1 MFGGIVFFINGS
13 PNALIMFAQNAGHSA
28 YLIREQD
35 YVFSLGK
42 LPSVRKY
49 AVLYQEK
56 IGSMIYNEREKI

>member
-35 YVFSLGK
+35 YVLSLGK

-49 AVLYQEK
+49 AVLY
-56 IGSMIYNEREKI
+56 N